1 MRVLPR
7 KARQMKSERYL
18 AEESKAGEASLW
30 ELLLEP
36 ATMGHLVVT
45 GALSQLVLA
54 MGVEQATTESL
65 AGTDSN
71 KTRWTYQALELQ
83 LQEAR
88 WALQ

>member
-1 MRVLPR
+1 
-7 KARQMKSERYL
+7 MKSEGYL
-18 AEESKAGEASLW
+18 AKELKAGEASLW

-54 MGVEQATTESL
+54 IGVEQATTKLL
-65 AGTDSN
+65 AGTDSS
-71 KTRWTYQALELQ
+71 KTRWRHRALELQ
-83 LQEAR
+83 LQEAL

>member
-1 MRVLPR
+1 
-7 KARQMKSERYL
+7 MKSERYL
-18 AEESKAGEASLW
+18 AKESKAGEALLW
-30 ELLLEP
+30 ELLLEL

-54 MGVEQATTESL
+54 MGVKQATTESL

-71 KTRWTYQALELQ
+71 KSCWRYRALEL
-83 LQEAR
+83 L

>member
-1 MRVLPR
+1 
-7 KARQMKSERYL
+7 MKLKRYL
-18 AEESKAGEASLW
+18 AKESKAGEASLW

-36 ATMGHLVVT
+36 ATIGHLDVT

-71 KTRWTYQALELQ
+71 KIRWRYRALELQ
-83 LQEAR
+83 LQEALR
-88 WALQ
+88 ALQ